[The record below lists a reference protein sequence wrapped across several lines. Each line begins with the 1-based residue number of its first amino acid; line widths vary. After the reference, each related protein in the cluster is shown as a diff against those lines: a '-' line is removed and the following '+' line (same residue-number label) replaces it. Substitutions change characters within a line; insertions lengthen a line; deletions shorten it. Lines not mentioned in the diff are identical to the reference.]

1 MWTEI
6 ATWLGVA
13 FIAADWLLRIAL
25 AARVIMRDSTVAV
38 TLSWLLLLVLVPIPF
53 VPSAIYLL
61 VGEPRLG
68 LRRAERHARLSS
80 RIENEAVVHW
90 RKQCL
95 DWTSDDPGYRPLSRL
110 ATSMAGMPAL
120 RGNDVELLG
129 TGGPVLDRL
138 IADIDGAKHHCHLL
152 FYIWM
157 PANKGLGVC
166 EALIRA
172 AERGVQCRVLV
183 DAVGSKQFFRHEVV
197 PRMRRAGVQVVEA
210 LPVNPFRM
218 LLARIDLRNHRKVA
232 VIDGLAAYC
241 GSQNLTD
248 ETFRL
253 KRRAKVGPW
262 IDSTVRVRGPAV
274 QALQTVFLRDWA
286 MEAGEELPDLAPFF
300 PRESEELV
308 GQCVV
313 HVLATGPGG
322 QPDAIHS
329 AMLAMLFGAQHE
341 IIMTTPYFVPDEA
354 TKAALINAAWRGVD
368 VTLVLPDVLDAK
380 LVAAAARS
388 HFGDLMGA
396 GVRIVL
402 HPHGLLHA
410 KTATID
416 RRLAMVGSANF
427 DMRSFWLNFE
437 CTLFVYDEGFAKQL
451 RFMQKHFEAE
461 GRQLSPA
468 RWNRRPFRHR
478 FFDQCAQLFSPLL

>member
-1 MWTEI
+1 VWTEI

-13 FIAADWLLRIAL
+13 FIAADWLLRVVL

-53 VPSAIYLL
+53 VPSAVYLL

-90 RKQCL
+90 RKQGL

-138 IADIDGAKHHCHLL
+138 IADIDGARHHCHLL

-172 AERGVQCRVLV
+172 AARGVECRVLV
-183 DAVGSKQFFRHEVV
+183 DAVGSKQFLRHEVV

-286 MEAGEELPDLAPFF
+286 IEAGEELADLGPYF

-313 HVLATGPGG
+313 HVMATGPGG

-329 AMLAMLFGAQHE
+329 AMLAMLFGAQQE

-468 RWNRRPFRHR
+468 RWRKRPVLHR
-478 FFDQCAQLFSPLL
+478 FIDQCAQLFSPLL

>member
-13 FIAADWLLRIAL
+13 FIAADWLLRVAL

-80 RIENEAVVHW
+80 RVENEAVVHW
-90 RKQCL
+90 RKQRL

-157 PANKGLGVC
+157 PANKGLAVC

-172 AERGVQCRVLV
+172 AQRGVQCRVLV
-183 DAVGSKQFFRHEVV
+183 DAVGSKQFLRHEVV
-197 PRMRRAGVQVVEA
+197 PRMRRAGVQVVGA

-218 LLARIDLRNHRKVA
+218 LLARIDLRNHRKVT
-232 VIDGLAAYC
+232 VIDGMAAYC

-248 ETFRL
+248 ETFRI
-253 KRRAKVGPW
+253 KRKAKVGPW

-286 MEAGEELPDLAPFF
+286 MEAGEELPDLGPYF

-313 HVLATGPGG
+313 HVMATGPGG

-329 AMLAMLFGAQHE
+329 AMLAMLFGAQQE

-437 CTLFVYDEGFAKQL
+437 CTLFIYDEGFAKQL

-461 GRQLSPA
+461 GRQISPS
-468 RWNRRPFRHR
+468 RWGQRPFRHR
-478 FFDQCAQLFSPLL
+478 FIDQCAQLFSPLL

>member
-6 ATWLGVA
+6 VTWSGAAL
-13 FIAADWLLRIAL
+13 IAADWLLRLVL
-25 AARVIMRDSTVAV
+25 AVRVIMRDATVAV
-38 TLSWLLLLVLVPIPF
+38 SLSWLLLLVLVPIPF
-53 VPSAIYLL
+53 VPSAVYLL

-68 LRRAERHARLSS
+68 LRRAEQHSRLSS

-90 RKQCL
+90 RRQGL
-95 DWTSDDPGYRPLSRL
+95 DWTSEDPGYRPLARL
-110 ATSMAGMPAL
+110 ATSMGGMPAL

-138 IADIDGAKHHCHLL
+138 IADIEESRHHCHLL

-157 PANKGLGVC
+157 PANKGLEVC
-166 EALIRA
+166 EALMRA
-172 AERGVQCRVLV
+172 AGRGVECRVLV
-183 DAVGSKQFFRHEVV
+183 DAVGSKQFLRHEIVE
-197 PRMRRAGVQVVEA
+197 RMRRAGVKVVDA

-218 LLARIDLRNHRKVA
+218 LLARIDLRNHRKLA
-232 VIDGLAAYC
+232 VIDGRIAYC

-262 IDSTVRVRGPAV
+262 IDSTVRLRGPAV
-274 QALQTVFLRDWA
+274 QALQTVFLRDWVI
-286 MEAGEELPDLAPFF
+286 EADEELADLAPYF
-300 PRESEELV
+300 PRESEEPA

-368 VTLVLPDVLDAK
+368 VTLVIPDVLDAR

-388 HFGDLMGA
+388 HFGDLLGA
-396 GVRIVL
+396 GVRIVQ

-416 RRLAMVGSANF
+416 RRLAVVGSANF

-437 CTLFVYDEGFAKQL
+437 CTLFVYDEGFARQL

-461 GRQLSPA
+461 GRPVSAA
-468 RWNRRPFRHR
+468 RWKRRPLHLR
-478 FFDQCAQLFSPLL
+478 FVDQCAQLFSPLL